1 MSHRDHQHY
10 ILGLEIL
17 VQRDVSRLTARNH
30 KLPKVVLRGAADE
43 GMSLQ
48 DSQAL
53 EDDLFDREC
62 GRRILVGQEFEEAIE
77 IGVGASG
84 NF

>member
-1 MSHRDHQHY
+1 MSHRDHQHD
-10 ILGLEIL
+10 ILSLEIL

-30 KLPKVVLRGAADE
+30 KLAEVVLHGAADE

-48 DSQAL
+48 DSETL
-53 EDDLFDREC
+53 EDDFFDREC
-62 GRRILVGQEFEEAIE
+62 GRRILVGQKFEEALE